1 MKKKYFIIP
10 ITILLMF
17 MFNIRVLASDVKISC
32 ASDAKVDAPFECII
46 TTDKKVTLKY
56 DGLTLYSGSNVF
68 EPNGEVI
75 YKVKFKTSKASS
87 YDISLTYLD
96 ENSNEAITT
105 TTVKVS
111 ENVTAPKKTTTTT
124 TTKKT
129 TSAKSSNNYL
139 KSITIDGE
147 DLTDF
152 SKEKNRYEY
161 NVPNKTT
168 KVNIEALVEDAS
180 SKVKIDGPKTLS
192 VGDNTYT
199 ISVTSE
205 DNTTKYY
212 KVIVSRDEEISN
224 NTKIDSINIK
234 GYNLKM
240 DGSSK
245 TYYLDVKK
253 GTESLDIDVTLND
266 EKASFNIEGN
276 DNLSNGSIIKI
287 IVTAQ
292 NKDTS
297 TYRIIINMPEEKSNT
312 LLIVIIV
319 IIILLIVGGI
329 GTFLIIK
336 KKNNNKNK
344 KNKPDSKNSNER
356 KKEELEEYDD
366 VNSEDEDIDD
376 EVDSDELEKTKIL
389 TYDNYDDE
397 TTKTINFEDFNF

>member
-17 MFNIRVLASDVKISC
+17 IFNIRVLASDVKISC
-32 ASDAKVDAPFECII
+32 ATNAKVDEPFECAI
-46 TTDKKVTLKY
+46 TTDKKVTINY
-56 DGLTLYSGSNVF
+56 DGLILHEGSDTMNSSGS
-68 EPNGEVI
+68 I
-75 YKVKFKTSKASS
+75 KFRANKAKK
-87 YDISLTYLD
+87 YYITLTYLD

-105 TTVKVS
+105 EPVIVS
-111 ENVTAPKKTTTTT
+111 ENVTTTKKTTTTT

-168 KVNIEALVEDAS
+168 KVNIEASVEDAS
-180 SKVKIDGPKTLS
+180 STVKIDGPKTLS

-240 DGSSK
+240 DG
-245 TYYLDVKK
+245 KK

-297 TYRIIINMPEEKSNT
+297 TYRIIINMPEEKSNS

-319 IIILLIVGGI
+319 IIILLIIGGI

-336 KKNNNKNK
+336 KKKNNKNK
-344 KNKPDSKNSNER
+344 KNKPDNKNSNER

>member
-32 ASDAKVDAPFECII
+32 ASDAKVDEPFECDI
-46 TTDKKVTLKY
+46 TTDKKVTINY
-56 DGLTLYSGSNVF
+56 DGLILHEGSDTMNSSGS
-68 EPNGEVI
+68 I
-75 YKVKFKTSKASS
+75 KFRANKAKK
-87 YDISLTYLD
+87 YYITLTYLD
-96 ENSNEAITT
+96 ENSNEAVTT
-105 TTVKVS
+105 EPVIVS
-111 ENVTAPKKTTTTT
+111 ENVTTTKKTTTTT

-139 KSITIDGE
+139 KSIIIDGE

-168 KVNIEALVEDAS
+168 KVNIEALVDDAS
-180 SKVKIDGPKTLS
+180 STVKIDGPKTLS

-253 GTESLDIDVTLND
+253 GTESLDINVTLND

-319 IIILLIVGGI
+319 IIILLIIGGI

-336 KKNNNKNK
+336 KKKNNKNK

>member
-10 ITILLMF
+10 ITTLLMF
-17 MFNIRVLASDVKISC
+17 IFNIRVLASDVKISC
-32 ASDAKVDAPFECII
+32 ATNAKVDKPFKCTI

-56 DGLTLYSGSNVF
+56 DGLTLYSGSSVL
-68 EPNGEVI
+68 ETNGEVE
-75 YKVKFKTSKASS
+75 FKTSKASS

-111 ENVTAPKKTTTTT
+111 ENVTTTKKTTTTT

-161 NVPNKTT
+161 NVSNKTS
-168 KVNIEALVEDAS
+168 KVNIEALAEDTS

-319 IIILLIVGGI
+319 IIILLIIGGI

-336 KKNNNKNK
+336 KKKNNKNK
-344 KNKPDSKNSNER
+344 KSKPNNKNSNER

>member
-1 MKKKYFIIP
+1 MKNKYFIIT
-10 ITILLMF
+10 ITILLMM
-17 MFNIRVLASDVKISC
+17 MFNIIVIERDVKISC
-32 ASDAKVDAPFECII
+32 ASNAKVDEPFVCTI
-46 TTDKKVTLKY
+46 TTDKKVTINY
-56 DGLTLYSGSNVF
+56 DGLILHEGSDTMNSSGS
-68 EPNGEVI
+68 I
-75 YKVKFKTSKASS
+75 KFRANKAKK
-87 YDISLTYLD
+87 YYITLTYLD
-96 ENSNEAITT
+96 ENSNEAVTT
-105 TTVKVS
+105 EPVIVS
-111 ENVTAPKKTTTTT
+111 ENVTTTKKTTTTT

-129 TSAKSSNNYL
+129 TKSSNNYL

-168 KVNIEALVEDAS
+168 KVNIEALAEDAS

-234 GYNLKM
+234 GHNLKM

-253 GTESLDIDVTLND
+253 GTESLDIDVTLDD

-297 TYRIIINMPEEKSNT
+297 TYRIIINMTEEKSNT

-319 IIILLIVGGI
+319 IIILLIIGGI

-336 KKNNNKNK
+336 KKKNNKNK

-366 VNSEDEDIDD
+366 VNSEDTDIDD

>member
-10 ITILLMF
+10 ITMLLMF

-32 ASDAKVDAPFECII
+32 ASNAKVDEPFKCTI

-56 DGLTLYSGSNVF
+56 DGLTLYSGSSVL
-68 EPNGEVI
+68 ESSGEVE
-75 YKVKFKTSKASS
+75 FKTSKASS

-111 ENVTAPKKTTTTT
+111 ENVTTTKKTTTTT

-161 NVPNKTT
+161 NVSNKTT

-180 SKVKIDGPKTLS
+180 STVKIEGPKTLS
-192 VGDNTYT
+192 VGDNSYT

-319 IIILLIVGGI
+319 IIILLIIGGI

-336 KKNNNKNK
+336 KKKNNKNK
-344 KNKPDSKNSNER
+344 KNKPDSKKSNER
-356 KKEELEEYDD
+356 KKEEKEELEEYEDI
-366 VNSEDEDIDD
+366 NREDEDIDD